1 MCKIFRRNGM
11 EVRIFRRDDG
21 IDDELILPSSM
32 YAAKLCNDEMISLI
46 DWLIDWM
53 DDILFYFSISF
64 FLIFW

>member
-46 DWLIDWM
+46 D
-53 DDILFYFSISF
+53 
-64 FLIFW
+64 